1 MSRRILDVLLAR
13 ELDVGLRDEADVGA
27 GKGVALGF
35 KRGDDIVEGVGIGG
49 DLKHGTV
56 GGEVG
61 CARLERVHHD
71 GVLIVVAVLVVDD
84 DDALAVERPAHAAL
98 RAHALAELVEVVA
111 DLGRGALAV
120 IGQRLDDDGDAAGAV
135 ALVGDGLVVVRVAGA
150 ERLVDGALDVVVGH
164 IVRLGL
170 GDDGGEAGVIRR
182 VAAAALLDGDDDLLG
197 DLGERRAA
205 LGVRRALGLLDIVPF
220 GMSGHS

>member
-1 MSRRILDVLLAR
+1 M
-13 ELDVGLRDEADVGA
+13 
-27 GKGVALGF
+27 
-35 KRGDDIVEGVGIGG
+35 
-49 DLKHGTV
+49 
-56 GGEVG
+56 
-61 CARLERVHHD
+61 
-71 GVLIVVAVLVVDD
+71 
-84 DDALAVERPAHAAL
+84 
-98 RAHALAELVEVVA
+98 A

-220 GMSGHS
+220 GLSGPS

>member
-1 MSRRILDVLLAR
+1 M
-13 ELDVGLRDEADVGA
+13 
-27 GKGVALGF
+27 
-35 KRGDDIVEGVGIGG
+35 
-49 DLKHGTV
+49 
-56 GGEVG
+56 
-61 CARLERVHHD
+61 
-71 GVLIVVAVLVVDD
+71 
-84 DDALAVERPAHAAL
+84 
-98 RAHALAELVEVVA
+98 A

-205 LGVRRALGLLDIVPF
+205 LGVCRALGLLDIVPF